1 MKILIIGKFSNRT
14 ERLIKDIFPRE
25 WEIAIAPS
33 EKLEGEIGEAEV
45 IIPEHVLIDGAFL
58 DRAKKLKLVQAGAG
72 FDNIVIEEC
81 TKRGIYAANAAG
93 VNATAVA
100 EHVMAYIL
108 CWYKNMILLDGA
120 VKRGNYGVDY
130 IGSELS
136 GKVIGI
142 VGLGNVGKE
151 VAHFANGFGMK
162 ILGYAVRPVK
172 TGPEI
177 EITDFMT
184 LLKSSEVITL
194 HLSLNSQTRHLI
206 GQRELEL
213 MKRDA
218 LLINTSRGP
227 IIDENALIG
236 ALQSSTIGGA
246 ALDVYEKEPLP
257 EDSPLRKLDNV
268 ILTPHTAG
276 EPNGLNFHRQ
286 RYEFFLENSR
296 RVAEG
301 RPPISALNK
310 L

>member
-1 MKILIIGKFSNRT
+1 MKVVIIGKFSHGT
-14 ERLIKDIFPRE
+14 ERLIRNIFPRE
-25 WEIAIAPS
+25 WEIVILPS
-33 EKLEGEIGEAEV
+33 EKLQGEIGDAEV

-58 DRAKKLKLVQAGAG
+58 DRAKNLKLVQTGAG
-72 FDNIVIEEC
+72 FDNVVIEEC

-120 VKRGNYGVDY
+120 VKRGNYDVDY

-136 GKVIGI
+136 GKIFGI
-142 VGLGNVGKE
+142 VGLGNVGKK
-151 VAHFANGFGMK
+151 VAHFANCFGMK

-172 TGPEI
+172 TGHEI
-177 EITDFMT
+177 EFTDFMT
-184 LLKSSEVITL
+184 LLKSSEVISL
-194 HLSLNSQTRHLI
+194 HLPLNSQTRHLI
-206 GQRELEL
+206 GQGELEL

-236 ALQSSTIGGA
+236 ALLSRTIGGA

-257 EDSPLRKLDNV
+257 EDSQLRKLDNV

-276 EPNGLNFHRQ
+276 MPNGLKFHRQ
-286 RYEFFLENSR
+286 RYEFFVENIR

-301 RPPISALNK
+301 KPPTSALNK